1 MSMSVTDRYTQ
12 SQTRLHNSVT
22 ALDTATAHWR
32 RNAANA
38 HLAATA
44 KIQQA
49 THADAVAIKV
59 VKYDTLRP
67 LASMREKLLYDA
79 EVAVNNGDFVFF
91 LMDKKKNGIQQSLIV
106 QGISPWI
113 SIFLGMIVSGVAAV
127 LIGIPMLRLSG
138 HYFAIAT
145 LLIGISFQV
154 IFQRWEWVGA
164 ASGVWVPMTSGD
176 SLLALQFHSSKMPYY
191 YIFLVFFIITF
202 FLVWLLSRSKLGY
215 RLRAVRDDPQAA
227 LSLCINVSN
236 YKIIAYVISAMIM
249 APMGSL
255 FAQYIL
261 IIDPDRVFNIEI
273 SIIVLLITVLGGI
286 GNVWGP
292 IVGAA
297 ILIPISEYSR
307 IYLGGTG
314 GAVDLILYGLILMLI
329 CIFRPEGLI
338 SFFPKNILERKK
350 QR

>member
-1 MSMSVTDRYTQ
+1 
-12 SQTRLHNSVT
+12 
-22 ALDTATAHWR
+22 
-32 RNAANA
+32 
-38 HLAATA
+38 
-44 KIQQA
+44 
-49 THADAVAIKV
+49 
-59 VKYDTLRP
+59 
-67 LASMREKLLYDA
+67 
-79 EVAVNNGDFVFF
+79 
-91 LMDKKKNGIQQSLIV
+91 MDKLIAAKSEPLWNTNNKVISIIVALAVLLFALPLFGLNSFYLHLFIMIFMHAVMAQSWNVIAGFSGQISLGHGAFFGIGAYATSFFYMEY
-106 QGISPWI
+106 GITPWI
-113 SIFLGMIVSGVAAV
+113 SIFFGMFISGVFAV

-154 IFQRWEWVGA
+154 VFQRWDLVGA
-164 ASGVWVPMTSGD
+164 ASGLWVTMTPED
-176 SLLALQFHSSKMPYY
+176 SWIALQFHKSKLPYY
-191 YIFLVFFIITF
+191 YIFLVFFLISF
-202 FLVWLLSRSKLGY
+202 FAVWVLSRSKLGY

-227 LSLCINVSN
+227 SSLCINVSN

-292 IVGAA
+292 IIGAS

-314 GAVDLILYGLILMLI
+314 GAVDLILYGLILMII
-329 CIFRPEGLI
+329 CVFRPNGLI
-338 SFFPKNILERKK
+338 SFIPKDILERKK

>member
-1 MSMSVTDRYTQ
+1 
-12 SQTRLHNSVT
+12 
-22 ALDTATAHWR
+22 
-32 RNAANA
+32 
-38 HLAATA
+38 
-44 KIQQA
+44 
-49 THADAVAIKV
+49 
-59 VKYDTLRP
+59 
-67 LASMREKLLYDA
+67 
-79 EVAVNNGDFVFF
+79 
-91 LMDKKKNGIQQSLIV
+91 
-106 QGISPWI
+106 
-113 SIFLGMIVSGVAAV
+113 
-127 LIGIPMLRLSG
+127 
-138 HYFAIAT
+138 
-145 LLIGISFQV
+145 
-154 IFQRWEWVGA
+154 
-164 ASGVWVPMTSGD
+164 
-176 SLLALQFHSSKMPYY
+176 
-191 YIFLVFFIITF
+191 
-202 FLVWLLSRSKLGY
+202 
-215 RLRAVRDDPQAA
+215 
-227 LSLCINVSN
+227 
-236 YKIIAYVISAMIM
+236 MIM

-350 QR
+350 QRWRFYL

>member
-1 MSMSVTDRYTQ
+1 
-12 SQTRLHNSVT
+12 
-22 ALDTATAHWR
+22 
-32 RNAANA
+32 
-38 HLAATA
+38 
-44 KIQQA
+44 
-49 THADAVAIKV
+49 
-59 VKYDTLRP
+59 
-67 LASMREKLLYDA
+67 
-79 EVAVNNGDFVFF
+79 
-91 LMDKKKNGIQQSLIV
+91 MDKLINAKSEPLWNTNNKVISIVSSLVLLLFILPLFGLNSFYLHLFIMVFMHAVMAQSWNAIAGFSGQISLGHGAFFGIGAYATSFFYMQYDV
-106 QGISPWI
+106 SPWI
-113 SIFLGMIVSGVAAV
+113 SIFLGMFISGVFAI

-145 LLIGISFQV
+145 LLIGISFQI
-154 IFQRWEWVGA
+154 IFQRWDLVGA
-164 ASGVWVPMTSGD
+164 ASGLWVPMTSED
-176 SLLALQFHSSKMPYY
+176 SWSALQFHSSKLPYY
-191 YIFLVFFIITF
+191 YIFLVFFLISF
-202 FLVWLLSRSKLGY
+202 FAVWVLSRSKLGY

-292 IVGAA
+292 IIGAS

-314 GAVDLILYGLILMLI
+314 GAIDLILYGLILMII
-329 CIFRPEGLI
+329 CIFRPNGLI
-338 SFFPKNILERKK
+338 SLIPKNILERKK
-350 QR
+350 HR

>member
-1 MSMSVTDRYTQ
+1 MDK
-12 SQTRLHNSVT
+12 LI
-22 ALDTATAHWR
+22 
-32 RNAANA
+32 AAKSEPLWN
-38 HLAATA
+38 TNN
-44 KIQQA
+44 
-49 THADAVAIKV
+49 KV
-59 VKYDTLRP
+59 VSIIGGLVVLLFALP
-67 LASMREKLLYDA
+67 LVGLNSFYLHLFIMIFMH
-79 EVAVNNGDFVFF
+79 AVMAQSWNVIAGFSGQISLGHGAFF
-91 LMDKKKNGIQQSLIV
+91 GIGAYATSFFYMEY
-106 QGISPWI
+106 GITPWI
-113 SIFLGMIVSGVAAV
+113 SIFFGMFVSGVFAV

-154 IFQRWEWVGA
+154 VFQRWDLVGA
-164 ASGVWVPMTSGD
+164 ASGLWVTMTPED
-176 SLLALQFHSSKMPYY
+176 SWTALQFHSSKLPYY
-191 YIFLVFFIITF
+191 YIFLVFFLISF
-202 FLVWLLSRSKLGY
+202 FAVWVLSRSKLGY

-292 IVGAA
+292 IIGAS

-314 GAVDLILYGLILMLI
+314 GAVDLILYGLILMII
-329 CIFRPEGLI
+329 CVFRPNGLI
-338 SFFPKNILERKK
+338 SLIPRGILERKK

>member
-1 MSMSVTDRYTQ
+1 
-12 SQTRLHNSVT
+12 
-22 ALDTATAHWR
+22 
-32 RNAANA
+32 
-38 HLAATA
+38 
-44 KIQQA
+44 
-49 THADAVAIKV
+49 
-59 VKYDTLRP
+59 
-67 LASMREKLLYDA
+67 
-79 EVAVNNGDFVFF
+79 
-91 LMDKKKNGIQQSLIV
+91 MDKLIAAKSEPLWNTNNKVISIISGLVVLLFALPLVGLNSFYLHLFIMIFMHAVMAQSWNVIAGFSGQISLGHGAFFGIGAYATSFFYMEY
-106 QGISPWI
+106 GITPWI
-113 SIFLGMIVSGVAAV
+113 SIFFGMFVSGVFAV

-138 HYFAIAT
+138 YYFAIAT

-154 IFQRWEWVGA
+154 VFQRWDLVGA
-164 ASGVWVPMTSGD
+164 ASGLWVTMTPED
-176 SLLALQFHSSKMPYY
+176 SWTALQFHSSKLPYY
-191 YIFLVFFIITF
+191 YIFLVFFLISF
-202 FLVWLLSRSKLGY
+202 FAVWVLSRSKLGY

-227 LSLCINVSN
+227 SSLCINVSN

-292 IVGAA
+292 IIGAS

-314 GAVDLILYGLILMLI
+314 GAVDLILYGLILMII
-329 CIFRPEGLI
+329 CVFRPNGLI
-338 SFFPKNILERKK
+338 SFIPKDILERKK

>member
-1 MSMSVTDRYTQ
+1 MDKLIV
-12 SQTRLHNSVT
+12 
-22 ALDTATAHWR
+22 
-32 RNAANA
+32 
-38 HLAATA
+38 A
-44 KIQQA
+44 KSEPLWN
-49 THADAVAIKV
+49 TNNKV
-59 VKYDTLRP
+59 VSIIVGLVVLLFALP
-67 LASMREKLLYDA
+67 LVGLNSFYLHLFIMIFMH
-79 EVAVNNGDFVFF
+79 AVMAQSWNVIAGFSGQISLGHGAFF
-91 LMDKKKNGIQQSLIV
+91 GIGAYATSFFYMEY
-106 QGISPWI
+106 GITPWI
-113 SIFLGMIVSGVAAV
+113 SIFFGMFISGVFAV

-154 IFQRWEWVGA
+154 VFQRWDLVGA
-164 ASGVWVPMTSGD
+164 ASGLWITMTPED
-176 SLLALQFHSSKMPYY
+176 SWIALQFHKSKLPYY
-191 YIFLVFFIITF
+191 YIFLVFFLISF
-202 FLVWLLSRSKLGY
+202 FAVWVLSRSKLGY

-292 IVGAA
+292 IIGAS

-314 GAVDLILYGLILMLI
+314 GAVDLILYGLILMII
-329 CIFRPEGLI
+329 CVFRPNGLI
-338 SFFPKNILERKK
+338 SFIPKDILERKK

>member
-1 MSMSVTDRYTQ
+1 
-12 SQTRLHNSVT
+12 
-22 ALDTATAHWR
+22 
-32 RNAANA
+32 
-38 HLAATA
+38 
-44 KIQQA
+44 
-49 THADAVAIKV
+49 
-59 VKYDTLRP
+59 
-67 LASMREKLLYDA
+67 
-79 EVAVNNGDFVFF
+79 
-91 LMDKKKNGIQQSLIV
+91 MDKLIAAKSEPLWNTNNKIISIIVGLVVLLLALPLVGLNSFYLHLFIMIFMHAVMAQSWNVIAGFSGQISLGHGAFFGIGAYATSFFYMEY
-106 QGISPWI
+106 GITPWI
-113 SIFLGMIVSGVAAV
+113 SIFFGMFISGVFAV

-154 IFQRWEWVGA
+154 VFQRWDLVGA
-164 ASGVWVPMTSGD
+164 ASGLWVTMTPED
-176 SLLALQFHSSKMPYY
+176 SWTALQFHSSKLPYY
-191 YIFLVFFIITF
+191 YIFLVFFLISF
-202 FLVWLLSRSKLGY
+202 FAVWVLSRSKLGY

-227 LSLCINVSN
+227 SSLCINVSN

-292 IVGAA
+292 IIGAS

-314 GAVDLILYGLILMLI
+314 GAVDLILYGLILMII
-329 CIFRPEGLI
+329 CVFRPNGLI
-338 SFFPKNILERKK
+338 SFIPKDILERKK

>member
-1 MSMSVTDRYTQ
+1 
-12 SQTRLHNSVT
+12 
-22 ALDTATAHWR
+22 
-32 RNAANA
+32 
-38 HLAATA
+38 
-44 KIQQA
+44 
-49 THADAVAIKV
+49 
-59 VKYDTLRP
+59 
-67 LASMREKLLYDA
+67 
-79 EVAVNNGDFVFF
+79 
-91 LMDKKKNGIQQSLIV
+91 MDKLIV
-106 QGISPWI
+106 AKSEPLWNTNNKVIFIIGGLVVLLFALPLVGLNSFYLHLFIMIFMHAVMAQSWNVIAGFSGQISLGHGAFFGIGAYATSFFYMEYGITPWI
-113 SIFLGMIVSGVAAV
+113 SIFFGMFISGVFAV

-154 IFQRWEWVGA
+154 VFQRWDLVGA
-164 ASGVWVPMTSGD
+164 ASGLWITMTPED
-176 SLLALQFHSSKMPYY
+176 SWIALQFHKSKLPYY
-191 YIFLVFFIITF
+191 YIFLVFFLISF
-202 FLVWLLSRSKLGY
+202 FAVWVLSRSKLGY

-292 IVGAA
+292 IIGAS

-314 GAVDLILYGLILMLI
+314 GAVDLILYGLILMII
-329 CIFRPEGLI
+329 CVFRPNGLI
-338 SFFPKNILERKK
+338 SFIPKDILERKK

>member
-1 MSMSVTDRYTQ
+1 MD
-12 SQTRLHNSVT
+12 
-22 ALDTATAHWR
+22 
-32 RNAANA
+32 
-38 HLAATA
+38 
-44 KIQQA
+44 
-49 THADAVAIKV
+49 
-59 VKYDTLRP
+59 
-67 LASMREKLLYDA
+67 KLLIA
-79 EVAVNNGDFVFF
+79 KSEPLWNS
-91 LMDKKKNGIQQSLIV
+91 DKRIISLIGSLIV
-106 QGISPWI
+106 LLFALPHFGLNSFYLHLMIMIFMHAVMAQSWNVIAGFSGQISLGHGAFFGIGAYATSFLYVQYGISPWI
-113 SIFLGMIVSGVAAV
+113 GIFVGIILSGLAAV

-145 LLIGISFQV
+145 LLIGISFQI

-176 SLLALQFHSSKMPYY
+176 SLLALQFHNSKMPYY
-191 YIFLVFFIITF
+191 YIFLIFFIITF

>member
-1 MSMSVTDRYTQ
+1 MDK
-12 SQTRLHNSVT
+12 LI
-22 ALDTATAHWR
+22 
-32 RNAANA
+32 AAKSEPLWN
-38 HLAATA
+38 TNN
-44 KIQQA
+44 
-49 THADAVAIKV
+49 KV
-59 VKYDTLRP
+59 VSIIGGLVVLLFTLP
-67 LASMREKLLYDA
+67 LVGLNSFYLHLFIMIFMH
-79 EVAVNNGDFVFF
+79 AVMAQSWNVIAGFSGQISLGHGAFF
-91 LMDKKKNGIQQSLIV
+91 GIGAYATSFFYMEY
-106 QGISPWI
+106 GITPWI
-113 SIFLGMIVSGVAAV
+113 SIFFGMFASGVFAV

-154 IFQRWEWVGA
+154 VFQRWDLVGA
-164 ASGVWVPMTSGD
+164 ASGLWVTMTPED
-176 SLLALQFHSSKMPYY
+176 SWTALQFHSSKLPYY
-191 YIFLVFFIITF
+191 YIFLVFFLISF
-202 FLVWLLSRSKLGY
+202 FAVWVLSRSKLGY

-292 IVGAA
+292 IIGAS

-314 GAVDLILYGLILMLI
+314 GAVDLILYGLILMII
-329 CIFRPEGLI
+329 CVFRPNGLI
-338 SFFPKNILERKK
+338 SFIPRGILERKK

>member
-1 MSMSVTDRYTQ
+1 MS
-12 SQTRLHNSVT
+12 
-22 ALDTATAHWR
+22 
-32 RNAANA
+32 
-38 HLAATA
+38 
-44 KIQQA
+44 
-49 THADAVAIKV
+49 
-59 VKYDTLRP
+59 
-67 LASMREKLLYDA
+67 EKLLIA
-79 EVAVNNGDFVFF
+79 KSEPLWNT
-91 LMDKKKNGIQQSLIV
+91 DKKVASLVTGLVVLLFALPHFGLNSFYLHLMIMIFMHAVMAQSWNVIAGFSGQISLGHGAFFGIGAYATSFFYV
-106 QGISPWI
+106 QYGISPWI
-113 SIFLGMIVSGVAAV
+113 SIFFGMIFSGVSAI

-154 IFQRWEWVGA
+154 VFQRWDLVGA
-164 ASGVWVPMTSGD
+164 ASGLWVPMTSGD
-176 SLLALQFHSSKMPYY
+176 SWTALQFHTSKAPYY
-191 YIFLVFFIITF
+191 YVFLVFFLITF
-202 FLVWLLSRSKLGY
+202 YLVWLLSRSKLGY

-227 LSLCINVSN
+227 SSLCINVPN

-261 IIDPDRVFNIEI
+261 IVDPDRVFNIEI

-286 GNVWGP
+286 GTVWGP
-292 IVGAA
+292 IIGAA

-314 GAVDLILYGLILMLI
+314 GAVDLIIYGLILMLI
-329 CIFRPEGLI
+329 CVFRPNGLI
-338 SFFPKNILERKK
+338 SFVPKNILERKK

>member
-1 MSMSVTDRYTQ
+1 
-12 SQTRLHNSVT
+12 
-22 ALDTATAHWR
+22 
-32 RNAANA
+32 
-38 HLAATA
+38 
-44 KIQQA
+44 
-49 THADAVAIKV
+49 
-59 VKYDTLRP
+59 
-67 LASMREKLLYDA
+67 
-79 EVAVNNGDFVFF
+79 
-91 LMDKKKNGIQQSLIV
+91 MDKLIAAKSEPLWNTNNKVISIIVGLVVLLLALPLVGLNSFYLHLFIMIFMHAVMAQSWNVIAGFSGQISLGHGAFFGIGAYATSFFYMEY
-106 QGISPWI
+106 GITPWI
-113 SIFLGMIVSGVAAV
+113 SIFFGMFISGVFAV

-154 IFQRWEWVGA
+154 VFQRWDLVGA
-164 ASGVWVPMTSGD
+164 ASGLWVTMTPED
-176 SLLALQFHSSKMPYY
+176 SWTALQFHSSKLPYY
-191 YIFLVFFIITF
+191 YIFLVFFLISF
-202 FLVWLLSRSKLGY
+202 FAVWVLSRSKLGY

-227 LSLCINVSN
+227 SSLCINVSN

-292 IVGAA
+292 IIGAS

-314 GAVDLILYGLILMLI
+314 GAVDLILYGLILMII
-329 CIFRPEGLI
+329 CVFRPNGLI
-338 SFFPKNILERKK
+338 SFIPKDILERKK

>member
-1 MSMSVTDRYTQ
+1 MDKLIAAKSEPLWNTNNKVISIIVG
-12 SQTRLHNSVT
+12 LVVLLF
-22 ALDTATAHWR
+22 AL
-32 RNAANA
+32 
-38 HLAATA
+38 
-44 KIQQA
+44 
-49 THADAVAIKV
+49 
-59 VKYDTLRP
+59 P
-67 LASMREKLLYDA
+67 LAGLNSFYLHLFIMIFMH
-79 EVAVNNGDFVFF
+79 AVMAQSWNVIAGFSGQISLGHGAFF
-91 LMDKKKNGIQQSLIV
+91 GIGAYATSFFYMEY
-106 QGISPWI
+106 GITPWI
-113 SIFLGMIVSGVAAV
+113 SIFFGMFISGVFAV

-154 IFQRWEWVGA
+154 VFQRWDLVGA
-164 ASGVWVPMTSGD
+164 ASGLWVTMTPED
-176 SLLALQFHSSKMPYY
+176 SWTALQFHSSKLPYY
-191 YIFLVFFIITF
+191 YIFLVFFLISF
-202 FLVWLLSRSKLGY
+202 FAVWVLSRSKLGY

-249 APMGSL
+249 APMGIL

-292 IVGAA
+292 IIGAS

-314 GAVDLILYGLILMLI
+314 GAVDLILYGLILMII
-329 CIFRPEGLI
+329 CVFRPNGLI
-338 SFFPKNILERKK
+338 SFIPRDILERKK

>member
-1 MSMSVTDRYTQ
+1 
-12 SQTRLHNSVT
+12 
-22 ALDTATAHWR
+22 
-32 RNAANA
+32 
-38 HLAATA
+38 
-44 KIQQA
+44 
-49 THADAVAIKV
+49 
-59 VKYDTLRP
+59 
-67 LASMREKLLYDA
+67 
-79 EVAVNNGDFVFF
+79 
-91 LMDKKKNGIQQSLIV
+91 MDKLINAKSEPLWNTNNKVISIVSSLVLLLFILPLFGLNSFYLHLFIMIFMHAVMAQSWNVIAGFSGQISLGHGAFFGIGAYATSFFYMQYDV
-106 QGISPWI
+106 SPWI
-113 SIFLGMIVSGVAAV
+113 SIFLGMFISGVFAI

-145 LLIGISFQV
+145 LLIGISFQI
-154 IFQRWEWVGA
+154 IFQRWDLVGA
-164 ASGVWVPMTSGD
+164 ASGLWVPMTSED
-176 SLLALQFHSSKMPYY
+176 SWSALQFHSSKLPYY
-191 YIFLVFFIITF
+191 YIFLVFFLISF
-202 FLVWLLSRSKLGY
+202 FAVWVLSRSKLGY

-292 IVGAA
+292 IIGAS

-314 GAVDLILYGLILMLI
+314 GAIDLILYGLILMII
-329 CIFRPEGLI
+329 CIFRPNGLI
-338 SFFPKNILERKK
+338 SLIPKNILERKK
-350 QR
+350 HR

>member
-1 MSMSVTDRYTQ
+1 
-12 SQTRLHNSVT
+12 
-22 ALDTATAHWR
+22 
-32 RNAANA
+32 
-38 HLAATA
+38 
-44 KIQQA
+44 
-49 THADAVAIKV
+49 
-59 VKYDTLRP
+59 
-67 LASMREKLLYDA
+67 
-79 EVAVNNGDFVFF
+79 
-91 LMDKKKNGIQQSLIV
+91 MDKYFFGMF
-106 QGISPWI
+106 ISA
-113 SIFLGMIVSGVAAV
+113 IFAV

-154 IFQRWEWVGA
+154 VFQRWDLVGA
-164 ASGVWVPMTSGD
+164 ASGLWVTMTPED
-176 SLLALQFHSSKMPYY
+176 SWIALQFHSRQGTLLLCFFNF
-191 YIFLVFFIITF
+191 FLITF
-202 FLVWLLSRSKLGY
+202 FVVWLLSRSKLGY
-215 RLRAVRDDPQAA
+215 KLRAVRDDPQAA

-292 IVGAA
+292 IIGAS

-314 GAVDLILYGLILMLI
+314 GAVDLIFYGLILMII
-329 CIFRPEGLI
+329 CIFRPNGLI
-338 SFFPKNILERKK
+338 SFIPKDIFRKK
-350 QR
+350 ETKMKILSVENLSRSFGGIKANDNISFEVEQGSILGIIGPNGAGKSTLFDLITGYTKSR

>member
-1 MSMSVTDRYTQ
+1 
-12 SQTRLHNSVT
+12 
-22 ALDTATAHWR
+22 
-32 RNAANA
+32 
-38 HLAATA
+38 
-44 KIQQA
+44 
-49 THADAVAIKV
+49 
-59 VKYDTLRP
+59 
-67 LASMREKLLYDA
+67 
-79 EVAVNNGDFVFF
+79 
-91 LMDKKKNGIQQSLIV
+91 MDKLIV
-106 QGISPWI
+106 AKSEPLWNTNNKVISIIVGLVVLLFALPLVGLNSFYLHLFIMIFMHAVMAQSWNVIAGFSGQISLGHGAFFGIGAYATSFFYMEYGITPWI
-113 SIFLGMIVSGVAAV
+113 SIFFGMFISGVFAV

-154 IFQRWEWVGA
+154 VFQRWDLVGA
-164 ASGVWVPMTSGD
+164 ASGLWVTMTPED
-176 SLLALQFHSSKMPYY
+176 SWIALQFHKSKLPYY
-191 YIFLVFFIITF
+191 YIFLVFFLISF
-202 FLVWLLSRSKLGY
+202 FAVWVLSRSKLGY

-292 IVGAA
+292 IIGAS

-314 GAVDLILYGLILMLI
+314 GAVDLILYGLILMII
-329 CIFRPEGLI
+329 CVFRPNGLI
-338 SFFPKNILERKK
+338 SFIPKDILERKK

>member
-1 MSMSVTDRYTQ
+1 MS
-12 SQTRLHNSVT
+12 
-22 ALDTATAHWR
+22 
-32 RNAANA
+32 
-38 HLAATA
+38 
-44 KIQQA
+44 
-49 THADAVAIKV
+49 
-59 VKYDTLRP
+59 
-67 LASMREKLLYDA
+67 EKLLIA
-79 EVAVNNGDFVFF
+79 KSEPLWNT
-91 LMDKKKNGIQQSLIV
+91 DKKVVSLITGLIV
-106 QGISPWI
+106 LLFALPHFGLNSFYLHLMIMIFMHAVMAQSWNVIAGFSGQISLGHGAFFGIGAYATSFFYVEYGISPWI
-113 SIFLGMIVSGVAAV
+113 SIFFGMIFSGISAI

-154 IFQRWEWVGA
+154 VFQRWDLVGA
-164 ASGVWVPMTSGD
+164 ASGLWVPMTSGD
-176 SLLALQFHSSKMPYY
+176 SWLALQFHTSKMPYY
-191 YIFLVFFIITF
+191 YVFLIFFLITF
-202 FLVWLLSRSKLGY
+202 YLVWLLSRSKLGF

-227 LSLCINVSN
+227 SSLCINVSN

-286 GNVWGP
+286 GTVWGP
-292 IVGAA
+292 IIGAA

-329 CIFRPEGLI
+329 CIFRPNGLI
-338 SFFPKNILERKK
+338 SFVPKNILERKK

>member
-1 MSMSVTDRYTQ
+1 
-12 SQTRLHNSVT
+12 
-22 ALDTATAHWR
+22 
-32 RNAANA
+32 
-38 HLAATA
+38 
-44 KIQQA
+44 
-49 THADAVAIKV
+49 
-59 VKYDTLRP
+59 
-67 LASMREKLLYDA
+67 
-79 EVAVNNGDFVFF
+79 
-91 LMDKKKNGIQQSLIV
+91 MDKLINAKSEPLWNTNKKVISIVSSLVLLLVILPLFGLNSFYLHLFIMIFMHAVMAQSWNVIAGFSGQISLGHGAFFGIGAYATSFFYMQYDV
-106 QGISPWI
+106 SPWI
-113 SIFLGMIVSGVAAV
+113 SIFLGMFISGVFAI

-145 LLIGISFQV
+145 LLIGISFQI
-154 IFQRWEWVGA
+154 IFQRWDLVGA
-164 ASGVWVPMTSGD
+164 ASGLWVPMTSED
-176 SLLALQFHSSKMPYY
+176 SWSALQFHSSKLPYY
-191 YIFLVFFIITF
+191 YIFLVFFLISF
-202 FLVWLLSRSKLGY
+202 FAVWVLSRSKLGY

-292 IVGAA
+292 IIGAS

-314 GAVDLILYGLILMLI
+314 GAIDLILYGLILMII
-329 CIFRPEGLI
+329 CIFRPNGLI
-338 SFFPKNILERKK
+338 SLIPKNILERKK
-350 QR
+350 LR

>member
-1 MSMSVTDRYTQ
+1 MNK
-12 SQTRLHNSVT
+12 L
-22 ALDTATAHWR
+22 
-32 RNAANA
+32 
-38 HLAATA
+38 LAA
-44 KIQQA
+44 KSE
-49 THADAVAIKV
+49 
-59 VKYDTLRP
+59 P
-67 LASMREKLLYDA
+67 LWNTDKR
-79 EVAVNNGDFVFF
+79 VIF
-91 LMDKKKNGIQQSLIV
+91 LISGLIV
-106 QGISPWI
+106 LLFILPHFGLNSFYLHLMIMIFMHAVMAQSWNVIAGFSGQISLGHGAFFGIGAYATSFLYVQYGISPWI
-113 SIFLGMIVSGVAAV
+113 SIFVGMILSGFAAV

-145 LLIGISFQV
+145 LLIGISFQI

-164 ASGVWVPMTSGD
+164 ASGVWVPMTAGD
-176 SLLALQFHSSKMPYY
+176 SWLALQFHSSKMPYY

-292 IVGAA
+292 IVGAS

-329 CIFRPEGLI
+329 CIFRPDGLI

>member
-1 MSMSVTDRYTQ
+1 
-12 SQTRLHNSVT
+12 
-22 ALDTATAHWR
+22 
-32 RNAANA
+32 
-38 HLAATA
+38 
-44 KIQQA
+44 
-49 THADAVAIKV
+49 
-59 VKYDTLRP
+59 
-67 LASMREKLLYDA
+67 
-79 EVAVNNGDFVFF
+79 
-91 LMDKKKNGIQQSLIV
+91 MDKLIAAKSEPLWNTNNKVISIIVGLVVLLLALPLVGLNSFYLHLFIMIFMHAVMAQSWNVIAGFSGQISLGHGAFFGIGAYATSFFYMEY
-106 QGISPWI
+106 GITPWI
-113 SIFLGMIVSGVAAV
+113 SIFFGMFISGVFAV

-154 IFQRWEWVGA
+154 VFQRWDLVGA
-164 ASGVWVPMTSGD
+164 ASGLWVTMTPED
-176 SLLALQFHSSKMPYY
+176 SWTALQFHSSKLPYY
-191 YIFLVFFIITF
+191 YIFLVFFLISF
-202 FLVWLLSRSKLGY
+202 FAVWVLSRSKLGY

-227 LSLCINVSN
+227 SSLCINVSD

-292 IVGAA
+292 IVGAS

-314 GAVDLILYGLILMLI
+314 GAVDLILYGLILMII
-329 CIFRPEGLI
+329 CVFRPNGLI
-338 SFFPKNILERKK
+338 SFIPKDILERKK

>member
-1 MSMSVTDRYTQ
+1 MNK
-12 SQTRLHNSVT
+12 L
-22 ALDTATAHWR
+22 
-32 RNAANA
+32 
-38 HLAATA
+38 LAA
-44 KIQQA
+44 KSE
-49 THADAVAIKV
+49 
-59 VKYDTLRP
+59 P
-67 LASMREKLLYDA
+67 LWNTDKR
-79 EVAVNNGDFVFF
+79 VIF
-91 LMDKKKNGIQQSLIV
+91 LISGLIV
-106 QGISPWI
+106 LLFTLPHFGLNSFYLHLMIMIFMHAVMAQSWNVIAGFSGQISLGHGAFFGIGAYATSFLYVQYGISPWI
-113 SIFLGMIVSGVAAV
+113 SIFVGMILSGFAAV

-145 LLIGISFQV
+145 LLIGISFQI

-164 ASGVWVPMTSGD
+164 ASGVWVPITAGD
-176 SLLALQFHSSKMPYY
+176 SWFSLQFHSSKMPYY

-292 IVGAA
+292 IVGAS

-329 CIFRPEGLI
+329 CIFRPDGLI